1 MGADM
6 TGYSIFL
13 RTDLLPFF
21 WTGIQAG
28 EFIKDAVALIDT
40 RRRLLRRTSI
50 SLLDLP
56 SAPSRRA
63 RKKSRPAWVRNI
75 VQMHLN
81 DIALRIENLSI
92 QYAEVYGINRSADW
106 ALLKLTEEVGELA
119 QAHLTATGQ
128 GRNRGLSPEDQ
139 QQVVANELGDVLGMC
154 LVYAK
159 QLGIEPEVA
168 IAEKWFRHEKVPAA
182 SAD

>member
-1 MGADM
+1 
-6 TGYSIFL
+6 
-13 RTDLLPFF
+13 
-21 WTGIQAG
+21 
-28 EFIKDAVALIDT
+28 
-40 RRRLLRRTSI
+40 
-50 SLLDLP
+50 
-56 SAPSRRA
+56 
-63 RKKSRPAWVRNI
+63 
-75 VQMHLN
+75 MHLN

-128 GRNRGLSPEDQ
+128 SRNRGLSTEEQ
-139 QQVVANELGDVLGMC
+139 QQLVANELGDVLGMC

-159 QLGIEPEVA
+159 QLGIDPEVA

-182 SAD
+182 SPE